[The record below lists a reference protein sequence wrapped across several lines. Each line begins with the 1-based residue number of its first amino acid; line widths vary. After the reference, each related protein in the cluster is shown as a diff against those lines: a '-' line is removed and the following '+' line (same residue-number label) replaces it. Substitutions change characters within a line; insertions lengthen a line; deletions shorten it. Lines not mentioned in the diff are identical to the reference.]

1 MEPYIY
7 IYIYIVHPPRG
18 LENVVQ
24 DVSGGAAGASLVRK
38 LQDFRYKAERW
49 KVQRGGSLKFQAT

>member
-1 MEPYIY
+1 M
-7 IYIYIVHPPRG
+7 HPPRG

-49 KVQRGGSLKFQAT
+49 KVQRGGSLRFKAT